1 MPFSQLAKSSSIPEE
16 CVTVEIL
23 GSTGVGMQVVALIA
37 LFGSALL
44 CIKEAHSVSSSPDKT
59 NSVKLKFF
67 SILAYIS
74 GISALAYFAMLS
86 DQGWVAISGCRQ
98 FFYARSVDWA
108 ITIPLT
114 VLFLGMI
121 AEVDIVSIV
130 AVMCS
135 AVLMVFSSYMG
146 AVSIVASVK
155 WFWFLFFLAFMSYVI
170 YSLTRTFRH
179 SVDASG
185 QMCLVELYS
194 RLTWIVVVTYSLYA
208 IVWLF
213 SQGFPSFSVT
223 LEVVAYSLLDVI
235 NKVNPQ
241 YFVFQHNRP
250 RSAAAAP
257 APCPPVS
264 PAHAQPGCVH
274 GHSRQ
279 QPRLAGF
286 LEGRQGGQQGILLDL
301 SAAALQWAHP
311 SLPPPPPHPFPSPPK
326 C

>member
-1 MPFSQLAKSSSIPEE
+1 MCVVSDVWNKKKDGLTGFSSFLPWKGPAEMSLSQLAKGSSIPEE

-44 CIKEAHSVSSSPDKT
+44 CIKEAHVSSSPDKT
-59 NSVKLKFF
+59 NAVKLKFF
-67 SILAYIS
+67 SILAYIT

-98 FFYARSVDWA
+98 FFYARSIDWA

-121 AEVDIVSIV
+121 AEVDMTSIV
-130 AVMCS
+130 AVMSS
-135 AVLMVFSSYMG
+135 ALLMVFSSYMG
-146 AVSIVASVK
+146 AVSIVTSVK
-155 WFWFLFFLAFMSYVI
+155 WFWFLFFIAFMAYVI
-170 YSLTRTFRH
+170 YSLTRTFRS

-223 LEVVAYSLLDVI
+223 LEVVAYSLLDII
-235 NKVNPQ
+235 NKVP
-241 YFVFQHNRP
+241 RP
-250 RSAAAAP
+250 H
-257 APCPPVS
+257 PVS
-264 PAHAQPGCVH
+264 FP
-274 GHSRQ
+274 
-279 QPRLAGF
+279 PRFMAC
-286 LEGRQGGQQGILLDL
+286 D
-301 SAAALQWAHP
+301 
-311 SLPPPPPHPFPSPPK
+311 
-326 C
+326 

>member
-1 MPFSQLAKSSSIPEE
+1 LKKQIAACSQLPFAAQGPAEMSFSQLAKSSSIPEE

-44 CIKEAHSVSSSPDKT
+44 CIKEAHVVSSSPDKT

-98 FFYARSVDWA
+98 FFYARAVDWA

-121 AEVDIVSIV
+121 AEVDSVSIV
-130 AVMCS
+130 AVMSS
-135 AVLMVFSSYMG
+135 ALLMVFSSYMG

-155 WFWFLFFLAFMSYVI
+155 WFWFLFFLAFMAYVI
-170 YSLTRTFRH
+170 YSLTRTFRQ

-223 LEVVAYSLLDVI
+223 LEVVAYSLLDII
-235 NKVNPQ
+235 NKVP
-241 YFVFQHNRP
+241 H
-250 RSAAAAP
+250 
-257 APCPPVS
+257 
-264 PAHAQPGCVH
+264 
-274 GHSRQ
+274 
-279 QPRLAGF
+279 
-286 LEGRQGGQQGILLDL
+286 
-301 SAAALQWAHP
+301 
-311 SLPPPPPHPFPSPPK
+311 PPPPVASNISLALFSIASIISLALFSAACETHVLRRWFSPELSLAAK
-326 C
+326 TG

>member
-1 MPFSQLAKSSSIPEE
+1 MGMQLLAVTGSAEMPFSQLAKSSSIPEE

-155 WFWFLFFLAFMSYVI
+155 WFWFLFFLAFMAYVI
-170 YSLTRTFRH
+170 FSLTRTFRH

-235 NKVNPQ
+235 NKVNPAI
-241 YFVFQHNRP
+241 F
-250 RSAAAAP
+250 
-257 APCPPVS
+257 C
-264 PAHAQPGCVH
+264 
-274 GHSRQ
+274 
-279 QPRLAGF
+279 
-286 LEGRQGGQQGILLDL
+286 
-301 SAAALQWAHP
+301 
-311 SLPPPPPHPFPSPPK
+311 FPT
-326 C
+326 